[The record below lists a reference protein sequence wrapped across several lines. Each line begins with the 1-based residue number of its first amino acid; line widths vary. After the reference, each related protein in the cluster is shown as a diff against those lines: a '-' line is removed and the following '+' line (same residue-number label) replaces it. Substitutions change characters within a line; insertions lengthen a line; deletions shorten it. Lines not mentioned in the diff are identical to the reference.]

1 MTILTEQQK
10 AGVRNFVY
18 KGRDDS
24 LVYKYFL
31 SPFAQFILDALIP
44 TWMAPN
50 VITTIGLLSNIIV
63 VVLVAV
69 YNPDLSEDSPHSGW
83 LALTSALSMF
93 IYQTFDNMDG
103 KQARKTNSASP
114 LGLLYDH
121 GCDALNVGLS
131 ILPVASA
138 LGLGWKPERMLFN
151 LIPFIPF
158 YTQTWELFYV
168 DEMVLPIINGPS
180 DGLLLAMSM
189 MLTTF
194 WRGNAKWF
202 HEDVGGGVVPLHLMT
217 FLACAG
223 AFVTGCAQVRT
234 VFKKLSGKPHAFGK
248 KWESALSLTPFVV
261 FYCSVVFWLGS
272 PNTKAFSPENRSWTV
287 VLVSSVFVEIVSHI
301 NFAHI
306 TMEARL
312 RPLERYMVLCPA
324 YLALSVHLDLPEKI
338 GGLFGEEP
346 MLKVFATICLC
357 VTLRMM
363 HLMNIEVA
371 ECLGINVF
379 VMGPRRGGN
388 LTKTTNPQ
396 KKCNKN
402 KQK

>member
-1 MTILTEQQK
+1 MLTEQQRS
-10 AGVRNFVY
+10 GVRKFVY

-44 TWMAPN
+44 PWMAPN
-50 VITTIGLLSNIIV
+50 VITTIGLFSNIVV

-69 YNPDLSEDSPHSGW
+69 YNPELSEDSPHSGW
-83 LALTSALSMF
+83 LALISALSMF
-93 IYQTFDNMDG
+93 LYQTFDNMDG

-202 HEDVGGGVVPLHLMT
+202 HEEWQAFSMTQTKISFVPLQLMT
-217 FLACAG
+217 SLALFG
-223 AFVTGCAQVRT
+223 AFVTGVIQLKT
-234 VFKKLSGKPHAFGK
+234 VFKKLSHIKKPM
-248 KWESALSLTPFVV
+248 WEAIGSLMPFVV
-261 FYCSVVFWLGS
+261 FYCSVLFWLSS
-272 PNTKAFSPENRSWTV
+272 PNTKAFYPENRAWTL

-324 YLALSVHLDLPEKI
+324 YLALSVQPFFRELIPVPNLEFI
-338 GGLFGEEP
+338 FGEER
-346 MLKVFATICLC
+346 MLAVFSTICLC

-363 HLMNIEVA
+363 HQMNIEVA

-379 VMGPRRGGN
+379 VMGPRGDN
-388 LTKTTNPQ
+388 FV
-396 KKCNKN
+396 KKVD
-402 KQK
+402 